1 MIEKSPLP
9 SDTESSCSELLEC
22 RDLPRHGMVRRRKPD
37 QPVHMIRHDDEYTAP
52 PNAAFLP
59 MSDNIKQRG
68 CAIAANQIIRPAG
81 ARADRDEEG
90 RFLRND
96 AERSFMRKAFS
107 LRIVHCSKMSCCGRL
122 GPAVPTKTSFP
133 PVGSG
138 RRGDRTAAWNS
149 GNLLPLAPAHER
161 RAADEQSCRGPGAGF
176 GHRGSA
182 GRGEHQVQVVARGQ
196 Q

>member
-9 SDTESSCSELLEC
+9 SDAESSCSELLEC

-107 LRIVHCSKMSCCGRL
+107 LRIVHCSKMSWCGRL
-122 GPAVPTKTSFP
+122 GPAVPTKTSFARAARASRPYHKNFP

-138 RRGDRTAAWNS
+138 RRPDRCLSAGDVRTVAA
-149 GNLLPLAPAHER
+149 APARCLEFR
-161 RAADEQSCRGPGAGF
+161 KPSRACA
-176 GHRGSA
+176 SA
-182 GRGEHQVQVVARGQ
+182 
-196 Q
+196 

>member
-9 SDTESSCSELLEC
+9 SDAKSSCSELLEC

-122 GPAVPTKTSFP
+122 GPAVPTKNIFP
-133 PVGSG
+133 PG
-138 RRGDRTAAWNS
+138 RVRSPRRPPAAWNS
-149 GNLLPLAPAHER
+149 GNLRALAPAHER
-161 RAADEQSCRGPGAGF
+161 RAADEQSRRGPGAGF
-176 GHRGSA
+176 GNGGSA
-182 GRGEHQVQVVARGQ
+182 GRGEHQVQVVARGKQ
-196 Q
+196 